1 MPKVTEVLR
10 DAQALALFANL
21 EPQHLD
27 SFRNNYPDFVP
38 KAWWDY
44 IPTCFNLAGKH
55 VPWRPQWQI
64 NQRTLREA
72 WENGFKNSLF
82 YLVGLTMTV
91 FDPEDLAAIGMG
103 LSEGDRRP
111 AIADLTEVGFGYY
124 PHQRAVLYLFEQPW
138 RARFCA
144 ECKTRFVA
152 AAARNKYCSET
163 CSHEN
168 RNRQKREW
176 FTRSGSGQ
184 RAARKTKRKGTAV
197 TVKKRAKRT

>member
-1 MPKVTEVLR
+1 LPKVTEVLR

-21 EPQHLD
+21 EPQHID
-27 SFRNNYPDFVP
+27 FFRNNYPDFVP

-44 IPTCFNLAGKH
+44 TPTRIDSAGKH
-55 VPWRPQWQI
+55 VPSDTRQWQM

-72 WENGFKNSLF
+72 WGNGFKNSLY

-91 FDPEDLAAIGMG
+91 FDPEDLAAIGTG
-103 LSEGDRRP
+103 LTDERP
-111 AIADLTEVGFGYY
+111 AIADLSEVGFGYH
-124 PHQRAVLYLFEQPW
+124 PHQKAVLYLFEQPW

-184 RAARKTKRKGTAV
+184 RAARKAKRKRIAS
-197 TVKKRAKRT
+197 TVKRRAKRT